1 MLLDS
6 NSIIYSIKKEFPKLR
21 QLVAEHSPAVSAI
34 SYIEVLGY
42 HQLAESDKQD
52 FIEFFKTARLIYI
65 SQAIVEQAVEL
76 RQKRKISL
84 GDSIIAATAIV
95 NDLTL
100 ITANIAD
107 FKWISNIK
115 LLNPLTEDS

>member
-1 MLLDS
+1 M
-6 NSIIYSIKKEFPKLR
+6 
-21 QLVAEHSPAVSAI
+21 
-34 SYIEVLGY
+34 
-42 HQLAESDKQD
+42 AESDKQD